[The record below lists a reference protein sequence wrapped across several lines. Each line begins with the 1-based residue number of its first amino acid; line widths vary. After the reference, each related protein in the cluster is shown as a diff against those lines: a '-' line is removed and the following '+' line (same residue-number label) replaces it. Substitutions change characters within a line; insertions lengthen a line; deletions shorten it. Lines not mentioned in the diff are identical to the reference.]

1 MNTTTKNFRKKLTEA
16 FQKLRRLGY
25 FAKQRHTCCQSCGWA
40 EVPDGFDDKAVFYHL
55 QDNDNL
61 LSNGS
66 KIHLAWAGNHEEIIG
81 VLTSV
86 GIEASCENPPKTRIE
101 CLTGNL
107 KPEPKHPPTDP

>member
-25 FAKQRHTCCQSCGWA
+25 LAKQRHTCCQSCGWA

-55 QDNDNL
+55 QDNDDL
-61 LSNGS
+61 LSNDS
-66 KIHLAWAGNHEEIIG
+66 KIHLAWAGNHDEIIG

-101 CLTGNL
+101 CLTGNP
-107 KPEPKHPPTDP
+107 KAEPKHPPTDL